1 MAGKIA
7 WECLHKVF
15 LTVAGKCN
23 WVEIVLSKQ
32 IGPHLLV
39 CIDQSV
45 HPLNGC
51 LSIHLLSIHPFL
63 MSIHPSLHLSI
74 YLYHLSID
82 LVKYV
87 GLV

>member
-23 WVEIVLSKQ
+23 WMEIVLSKQ

-39 CIDQSV
+39 FV
-45 HPLNGC
+45 N
-51 LSIHLLSIHPFL
+51 
-63 MSIHPSLHLSI
+63 
-74 YLYHLSID
+74 
-82 LVKYV
+82 
-87 GLV
+87 